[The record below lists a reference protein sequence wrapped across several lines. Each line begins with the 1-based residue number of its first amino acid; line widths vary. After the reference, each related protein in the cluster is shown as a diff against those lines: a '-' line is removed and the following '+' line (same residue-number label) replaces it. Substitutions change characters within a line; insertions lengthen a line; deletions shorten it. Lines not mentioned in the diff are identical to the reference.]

1 MKRYEIAT
9 LSTTMGAA
17 AKAAPAIEAF
27 AGEGKGRLLGIFY
40 ADIGLLNRVMVLRG
54 FDSCEDYDAE
64 RNRTLR
70 SSNPFGSAEWLTGL
84 QLEGYEPF
92 PFLPP
97 VETGS
102 FGPAYEFRTY
112 ILKTGGLEPTIR
124 AWEAAVPQRTELSKM
139 TVCMYGIDGQ
149 PRMTHIWP
157 YASVNE
163 RGTIRADSVAKG
175 VWPPK
180 GGPDW
185 LTNDMRST
193 IAFPTANSPLK

>member
-1 MKRYEIAT
+1 MQRYEIAT
-9 LSTTMGAA
+9 LSTSMGAA

-27 AGEGKGRLLGIFY
+27 ASEGKGRLLGIFY
-40 ADIGLLNRVMVLRG
+40 ADIGALNRVLVFRG
-54 FDSCEDYDAE
+54 FETAADYDAE
-64 RNRTLR
+64 RDRTLR
-70 SSNPFGSAEWLTGL
+70 AANPFGSAEWLTGL
-84 QLEGYEPF
+84 ELEGYAPF

-112 ILKTGGLEPTIR
+112 VLKSGGLEPTIR
-124 AWEAAVPQRTELSKM
+124 AWEAAVPARTELSKLAI
-139 TVCMYGIDGQ
+139 CMYGIDGK

-157 YASVNE
+157 FASVNE
-163 RGTIRADSVAKG
+163 RGQIRADSVAQG

-185 LTNDMRST
+185 LTTDMRST

>member
-1 MKRYEIAT
+1 MQRYEIAT
-9 LSTTMGAA
+9 LSTSMGAA

-27 AGEGKGRLLGIFY
+27 AGEGKGKLLGIFY
-40 ADIGLLNRVMVLRG
+40 ADIGLLNKVLVFRG
-54 FDSCEDYDAE
+54 FETTTDYDAE
-64 RNRTLR
+64 RDRTLR
-70 SSNPFGSAEWLTGL
+70 AASPFGSAEWLMGL
-84 QLEGYEPF
+84 ELEGYAQF

-97 VETGS
+97 VEIGS

-112 ILKTGGLEPTIR
+112 VLKTGGIEPTIN
-124 AWEAAVPQRTELSKM
+124 AWEAAVPARTELSKLTM
-139 TVCMYGIDGQ
+139 CMYGIDGK

-157 YASVNE
+157 FNSVNE
-163 RGTIRADSVAKG
+163 RSQVRADSVARG

-185 LTNDMRST
+185 LTTDMRST

>member
-1 MKRYEIAT
+1 MQRYEIAT

-27 AGEGKGRLLGIFY
+27 ATEGRGRLLGIFY
-40 ADIGLLNRVMVLRG
+40 TDIGTLNRVLVLRG
-54 FDSCEDYDAE
+54 YDTVADYDAE
-64 RNRTLR
+64 RERTLR
-70 SSNPFGSAEWLTGL
+70 AANPFGSSEWLTGL
-84 QLEGYEPF
+84 QMEGYAPF

-112 ILKTGGLEPTIR
+112 VLKTGGLEPTIR
-124 AWEAAVPQRTELSKM
+124 AWEAAVPARTQLSRLSI
-139 TVCMYGIDGQ
+139 CMYAIDGK

-157 YASVNE
+157 FSSVNE
-163 RGTIRADSVAKG
+163 RGQVRADSVAQG

-180 GGPDW
+180 GGPEW
-185 LTNDMRST
+185 LTTDMQST

>member
-1 MKRYEIAT
+1 MQRYEIAT
-9 LSTTMGAA
+9 LSTTLGAA
-17 AKAAPAIEAF
+17 AKAAPAIESF
-27 AGEGKGRLLGIFY
+27 AKEGKGKLLGIFY
-40 ADIGLLNRVMVLRG
+40 ADIGLLNQLFVLRG
-54 FDSCEDYDAE
+54 FDTVADYDGE
-64 RNRTLR
+64 RERTLR
-70 SSNPFGSAEWLTGL
+70 AANPFGSAEWLTSL
-84 QLEGYEPF
+84 DLEGYAPF

-97 VETGS
+97 VEVGS

-112 ILKTGGLEPTIR
+112 VLKTGGLEPTIK
-124 AWEAAVPQRTELSKM
+124 AWEAAVPARTELSKL
-139 TVCMYGIDGQ
+139 TICMYGIDGK

-157 YASVNE
+157 FASVND
-163 RGTIRADSVAKG
+163 RGNVRAVSVSKG